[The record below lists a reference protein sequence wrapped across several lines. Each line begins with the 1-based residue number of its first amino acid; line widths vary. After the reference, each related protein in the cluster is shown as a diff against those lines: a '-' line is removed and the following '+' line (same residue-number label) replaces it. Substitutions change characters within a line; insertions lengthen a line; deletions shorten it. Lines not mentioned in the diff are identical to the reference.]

1 LSIILTLLK
10 RIIQLK
16 IFTYVKIGL
25 NTTIS
30 IGSWRKLQQN
40 YIESELL
47 LSKMVSIDSMSD
59 SQRYKMLWNWWT
71 CDVVAHIFS
80 FMK

>member
-1 LSIILTLLK
+1 VSIISTLLK
-10 RIIQLK
+10 RIIQLR
-16 IFTYVKIGL
+16 IYTYVKIGL

-59 SQRYKMLWNWWT
+59 TQRYKMLWNWWT
-71 CDVVAHIFS
+71 VDVIAHIFR
-80 FMK
+80 FIP